1 MRNFD
6 EFIKTAAT
14 YRDIMKPQ
22 YYRVR
27 GSYDNYDDDEINVHY
42 ADGARVKTKIR
53 PHIAPDGSY
62 GYKTT
67 TSGKT
72 ELTKLFAMEEHP
84 DVVGE
89 HYQRGDKKAYD
100 DYMTRM
106 KPYIDKYKKA
116 NMFTRGH
123 YGRKVVK
130 KLSDKDRD
138 LLMSF
143 KDFAARGYSLEPC
156 LARNLDI
163 MTPLGRQAMIRN
175 DLPVTRPGSVAD

>member
-1 MRNFD
+1 ML
-6 EFIKTAAT
+6 
-14 YRDIMKPQ
+14 
-22 YYRVR
+22 R
-27 GSYDNYDDDEINVHY
+27 GSYDNKDERNLHY

-53 PHIAPDGSY
+53 PHITPDGSY
-62 GYKTT
+62 GYKTE
-67 TSGKT
+67 TSGT
-72 ELTKLFAMEEHP
+72 SGVGLKLFAMDEHP

-138 LLMSF
+138 LLLSF
-143 KDFAARGYSLEPC
+143 KDFAARGYSLDPL
-156 LARNLDI
+156 LARNIDAETI
-163 MTPLGRQAMIRN
+163 DGRQALLRN
-175 DLPVTRPGSVAD
+175 GLLVKEMS

>member
-1 MRNFD
+1 MRGFD

-14 YRDIMKPQ
+14 YREIMKPK
-22 YYRVR
+22 YYWVE
-27 GSYDNYDDDEINVHY
+27 GSYDNEDDIDYHY

-53 PHIAPDGSY
+53 PHITPDGSY

-67 TSGKT
+67 TGGMSGMGV
-72 ELTKLFAMEEHP
+72 KLFAMAEHP
-84 DVVGE
+84 DVLVT
-89 HYQRGDKKAYD
+89 HYRDDKKAYD

-116 NMFTRGH
+116 NIFTRGH

-138 LLMSF
+138 ILMNF
-143 KDFAARGYSLEPC
+143 KDFAARKYTLHPIIAQDIDIETLSGY
-156 LARNLDI
+156 
-163 MTPLGRQAMIRN
+163 RQAMLRN
-175 DLPVTRPGSVAD
+175 GKVAD

>member
-1 MRNFD
+1 M
-6 EFIKTAAT
+6 
-14 YRDIMKPQ
+14 
-22 YYRVR
+22 
-27 GSYDNYDDDEINVHY
+27 G
-42 ADGARVKTKIR
+42 
-53 PHIAPDGSY
+53 
-62 GYKTT
+62 
-67 TSGKT
+67 
-72 ELTKLFAMEEHP
+72 LKLFAMEEHP

-138 LLMSF
+138 LLLSF
-143 KDFAARGYSLEPC
+143 KDFAARGYSLDPL
-156 LARNLDI
+156 LARNVDAEAI
-163 MTPLGRQAMIRN
+163 GGRQALLRN
-175 DLPVTRPGSVAD
+175 GLLVKETY